1 MSDEVDDVCSDEVT
15 AMDVS
20 PTVEAVESAEVEDV
34 NIAIVVVPVVVLGM
48 SDKVEDTCSGE
59 VSGVD
64 DYATVEAVESAEVED
79 VNIAIVVDP
88 VVVLGK

>member
-1 MSDEVDDVCSDEVT
+1 MDELPTVDGVTTTEEEDVDTYLFEDSVLVVPGMSDEVDDVCSDEVT

-34 NIAIVVVPVVVLGM
+34 NIAIVV
-48 SDKVEDTCSGE
+48 
-59 VSGVD
+59 
-64 DYATVEAVESAEVED
+64 
-79 VNIAIVVDP
+79 DP